1 MIREMILKILVKV
14 RSVLSSTSDL
24 ALSEIFES
32 RPGIRFWLKIIEAV
46 NDSHSVERIAEELLR
61 QLATQKANEVEG
73 YWILWML
80 FSRIYKQHPS
90 VRCIN
95 WCQLTILLHL
105 KVQIN

>member
-1 MIREMILKILVKV
+1 MLREMIPEILEKV

-32 RPGIRFWLKIIEAV
+32 RPGFRFWLKIIEAV

-61 QLATQKANEVEG
+61 QLAAQKVNEVEG

-90 VRCIN
+90 VRC
-95 WCQLTILLHL
+95 QLTILLHL